1 MKLIIWPTYYEGRR
15 VKVHFEK
22 YNMWIWHFYRSLTY
36 TIQQADQ
43 SISIQDRA
51 ALSNTVT
58 HGNAND
64 IAAKVMAIKQ
74 TRKEVEK
81 KFLKMVSIQTLPAL
95 QITSLFCRT
104 NLLKFAVVSVGRCC
118 WWNGWLPAYFSKYI
132 AYCYVTADSLP
143 ENFVPKLGLIYSI
156 LMQERYH
163 KPSLVQRVLAIVLKY
178 ELMKR

>member
-1 MKLIIWPTYYEGRR
+1 MPLIDETYYLTNLLWGKEGEST
-15 VKVHFEK
+15 FWK

-81 KFLKMVSIQTLPAL
+81 
-95 QITSLFCRT
+95 
-104 NLLKFAVVSVGRCC
+104 NL
-118 WWNGWLPAYFSKYI
+118 
-132 AYCYVTADSLP
+132 
-143 ENFVPKLGLIYSI
+143 
-156 LMQERYH
+156 
-163 KPSLVQRVLAIVLKY
+163 
-178 ELMKR
+178 

>member
-81 KFLKMVSIQTLPAL
+81 
-95 QITSLFCRT
+95 
-104 NLLKFAVVSVGRCC
+104 NL
-118 WWNGWLPAYFSKYI
+118 
-132 AYCYVTADSLP
+132 
-143 ENFVPKLGLIYSI
+143 
-156 LMQERYH
+156 
-163 KPSLVQRVLAIVLKY
+163 
-178 ELMKR
+178 